1 MIGREVELIGSND
14 HHLQELPLL
23 VEMARRNVLD
33 TSRIVSKTIPL
44 DADQVN
50 AALDALE
57 RFGGDVRTVIV
68 PDLS

>member
-1 MIGREVELIGSND
+1 
-14 HHLQELPLL
+14 
-23 VEMARRNVLD
+23 LD

-68 PDLS
+68 P